1 MTCQLKALNIPA
13 SSAESTVHGIHIY
26 TDKTK
31 NHVFKDVF
39 YIPGTRCMMMFA
51 LEKMKEEEKNELDC
65 AVDKKKKKLLND
77 KTKALNFFFSSS
89 FLTFT

>member
-13 SSAESTVHGIHIY
+13 SSAESTVQIYIH

-31 NHVFKDVF
+31 IHMFKDVF

-51 LEKMKEEEKNELDC
+51 LERMKEEEKNELDC
-65 AVDKKKKKLLND
+65 AVDKKKKLLND
-77 KTKALNFFFSSS
+77 KTKA
-89 FLTFT
+89 

>member
-13 SSAESTVHGIHIY
+13 SSAESTVQIYIH
-26 TDKTK
+26 TDITK

-51 LEKMKEEEKNELDC
+51 LERMKEEEKNELDC
-65 AVDKKKKKLLND
+65 AVDKKKK
-77 KTKALNFFFSSS
+77 NF
-89 FLTFT
+89 